1 MAKPVAT
8 LAALEGICCLGRE
21 TAIAA
26 TFFGRRAGAKQFL
39 SEWNGGICQNE
50 KPALSQLPVMFEEIG
65 WGARI
70 RTWEWR
76 NQNPLPYRLA
86 TPQWP
91 EGAQSTQ
98 DRAYCNAGMA
108 ASKAAC
114 RGRTRLLGSSRLP
127 GLKGS
132 GIAFLTG
139 GGA

>member
-76 NQNPLPYRLA
+76 NQNPSKPPRDFRALSEIWDSVPTFAPLKSKGFSEFQNWA
-86 TPQWP
+86 L
-91 EGAQSTQ
+91 GA
-98 DRAYCNAGMA
+98 
-108 ASKAAC
+108 
-114 RGRTRLLGSSRLP
+114 
-127 GLKGS
+127 
-132 GIAFLTG
+132 
-139 GGA
+139 

>member
-1 MAKPVAT
+1 MFL
-8 LAALEGICCLGRE
+8 LAAFVTDDIKSLAWRLRAMGRPSR
-21 TAIAA
+21 I
-26 TFFGRRAGAKQFL
+26 
-39 SEWNGGICQNE
+39 SEWNGGFVQNE
-50 KPALSQLPVMFEEIG
+50 KSALSQVPEIFREIG

-108 ASKAAC
+108 ASKAA
-114 RGRTRLLGSSRLP
+114 
-127 GLKGS
+127 
-132 GIAFLTG
+132 
-139 GGA
+139 